1 MRESRALAKAKWPD
15 QLGGLEVGTLEP
27 VPQLQSS
34 GPRGPMGW
42 GSEVEGGAAQHLG
55 FLSLRIFT
63 QLVWNK
69 HG

>member
-42 GSEVEGGAAQHLG
+42 GSEVGGGL
-55 FLSLRIFT
+55 LST
-63 QLVWNK
+63 WAS
-69 HG
+69 